1 MFIKVFI
8 VFLFIT
14 EGRGIVARPGCV
26 PAHTENSVLFKFP
39 KANDHRPMFVELPQ
53 NLILM
58 TVGAFLLGWVLA
70 SISSRMGSVTRAK
83 KRDPRDDRIRSLE
96 AELRIALGE
105 LGQVKE
111 SVAQLENDLESA
123 SADIEKRDKVIS
135 HQQRRVEELK
145 KDLRDSVMKTRELRA
160 ELSERAEESVRS
172 EVKLRE
178 VETELSVAQASTD
191 MIATGVLDY
200 SLAPDADD
208 DDLQAAG
215 ATKSAP

>member
-1 MFIKVFI
+1 
-8 VFLFIT
+8 
-14 EGRGIVARPGCV
+14 
-26 PAHTENSVLFKFP
+26 
-39 KANDHRPMFVELPQ
+39 MFVELPQ

-70 SISSRMGSVTRAK
+70 SISSRMGSVARTK

-96 AELRIALGE
+96 AELRIAQNE

-111 SVAQLENDLESA
+111 SAEQLEKDLEA
-123 SADIEKRDKVIS
+123 ANADIEKRDKVIS
-135 HQQRRVEELK
+135 HQQRRVDEIKQDLK
-145 KDLRDSVMKTRELRA
+145 ESVIKTRELRA

-178 VETELSVAQASTD
+178 VETELSVARASTD
-191 MIATGVLDY
+191 MIATGVLEY
-200 SLAPDADD
+200 SLAFDTDDD
-208 DDLQAAG
+208 DDLQAAV